1 MYLCRIAW
9 HSLVPLAR
17 IPPPSLL
24 IRNVYRNA
32 SIRQMSSGGPPGSSS
47 ESMLYTLMVGAV
59 IAGASVYTYKVLHK
73 DKARYTER
81 VAAIMGRPKGEWTAK
96 EWQPKQSDEVQSS
109 DVVATRKEAL
119 ESATEE
125 VKIPIAASIEQAENP
140 ALVVEPSESPLE
152 GKVAAEEAMMEVLT
166 TPASVKEPD
175 DVQSLEVVGASE
187 EATASGTEEAK
198 VPTADSIEQPNSP
211 STIVEPTEIR
221 LEQET
226 NTSAADQKD
235 ELQSNQIKVCNC
247 YSSKKSL
254 LMEYLISVRWD
265 NLTTLVKNID

>member
-9 HSLVPLAR
+9 HNLVPLAR

-32 SIRQMSSGGPPGSSS
+32 SIRQMSSHGPPGSSS

-59 IAGASVYTYKVLHK
+59 IAGSSVYTYKVLHK
-73 DKARYTER
+73 DKARYNER
-81 VAAIMGRPKGEWTAK
+81 VAEIMGRPKGEWTAK
-96 EWQPKQSDEVQSS
+96 EWQPKQSDEVQSP
-109 DVVATRKEAL
+109 DVVATSEEAS

-125 VKIPIAASIEQAENP
+125 VKIPVAASIEQAENP

-152 GKVAAEEAMMEVLT
+152 GEVAAEEALMEVLT
-166 TPASVKEPD
+166 PPASVKEPD

-235 ELQSNQIKVCNC
+235 ELQSNQIKG
-247 YSSKKSL
+247 
-254 LMEYLISVRWD
+254 
-265 NLTTLVKNID
+265 